1 MYFINSFFV
10 YSILGYI
17 FEILFGFITG
27 ASNPESGVLY
37 GPWTPI
43 YGVASILIILI
54 SEKLFKNLHMKRY
67 IETIL
72 VFILIVPTIM
82 LLEWIGGALIKII
95 FGFTFW
101 EYSDYTFEVAKYTC
115 FEMGIIWGVLAI
127 IFIYVI
133 RPYLDKYIKKIPIW
147 LTIILT
153 ILFISDFIIRLL
165 VEFHI
170 I

>member
-1 MYFINSFFV
+1 MYLINSFFV

-43 YGVASILIILI
+43 YGIASILIIII
-54 SEKLFKNLHMKRY
+54 SEKLFKSLHMKRWK
-67 IETIL
+67 ETII
-72 VFILIVPTIM
+72 VFLIITPTIM
-82 LLEWIGGALIKII
+82 FLEWLGGVLIEVI

-101 EYSDYTFEVAKYTC
+101 EYTDYRFCIGKYTC
-115 FEMGIIWGVLAI
+115 LEMGLIWGAMGI
-127 IFIYVI
+127 IFIYLV
-133 RPYLDKYIKKIPIW
+133 RPFLDKYIKKIPLW
-147 LTIILT
+147 VTILIS
-153 ILFISDFIIRLL
+153 ILFIIDLVIRLL
-165 VEFHI
+165 VEYNI